1 MSTEVFCLQVM
12 FAWPMSPVV
21 LNLTPSLDTEM
32 VAVSPMEERSR
43 QMRINSEEGIFTV
56 AVLGVGDAE
65 VLGVDVHELK
75 LKVGDLV
82 LVC

>member
-1 MSTEVFCLQVM
+1 MTNM
-12 FAWPMSPVV
+12 
-21 LNLTPSLDTEM
+21 
-32 VAVSPMEERSR
+32 VSPNIAAWWLRRGDHMLYAFHLP
-43 QMRINSEEGIFTV
+43 G
-56 AVLGVGDAE
+56 ACDVLPHASPASDDPCSAATRMLESLSGAE

>member
-32 VAVSPMEERSR
+32 VTVSPMEERSR
-43 QMRINSEEGIFTV
+43 RM
-56 AVLGVGDAE
+56 A
-65 VLGVDVHELK
+65 
-75 LKVGDLV
+75 
-82 LVC
+82 